1 MNCPECGSQTTPD
14 QKFCRSCGAVLQVDA
29 LGNVRKPDISR
40 AGKMRRLGLI
50 SIFAGLGIAL
60 TGRMLFHLDL
70 VVYIGVLMNFL
81 GMFMIV
87 YPTVIPPRRA
97 KPAPGIYAEP
107 DALTSAQ
114 PTKKLAPMSDLD
126 FIPSVT
132 EGTTELLRSP
142 VTKAAEVHNKPL
154 P

>member
-1 MNCPECGSQTTPD
+1 MNCSECGSQITPD
-14 QKFCRSCGAVLQVDA
+14 QSFCRSCGAVLQVDA
-29 LGNVRKPDISR
+29 LGNVRQPEISR

-50 SIFAGLGIAL
+50 SIFAGLGIAV
-60 TGRMLFHLDL
+60 TGSMVLHLEL
-70 VVYIGVLMNFL
+70 IIYLGVLMNFL
-81 GMFMIV
+81 GMFLIV
-87 YPTVIPPRRA
+87 YPSIIPPRGR
-97 KPAPGIYAEP
+97 KPSRHIFDEP
-107 DALTSAQ
+107 DVLTSAP

-142 VTKAAEVHNKPL
+142 VTKAAEVSNKPL